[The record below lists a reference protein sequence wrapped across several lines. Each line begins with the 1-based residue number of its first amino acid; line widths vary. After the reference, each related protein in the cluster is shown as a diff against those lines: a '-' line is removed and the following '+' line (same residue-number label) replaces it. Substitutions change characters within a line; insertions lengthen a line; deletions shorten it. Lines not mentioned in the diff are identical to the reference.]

1 MVKDSLNRN
10 IWQDSLVV
18 NGTFIR
24 HSHSPPLVNS
34 FNHMQNRI
42 GALNLAKSE
51 MFHVKKYRPGGH
63 YAPHLDYLV
72 VMPPGED
79 HLGNRIATLMLILKP
94 AELGGG
100 TVFPNAGVHFR
111 PAAGDALLWMN
122 MNPDYSV
129 AQGSFHGACP
139 VLAGTKI
146 GVTMWIRSAGQ
157 ELRMPCPLK
166 QEEHFDTRLFTHF
179 EWRPKTF
186 WAYSD
191 EQKATSPPGP
201 PVYAQLSAGVVRG
214 YVSYAAGRDKPV
226 NVFKG
231 IPFVEPPLKDLRFAK
246 PKRKA
251 AWNGTWDATEYSAA
265 CLSNITLHNWQKW
278 IDEDCLYVNVF
289 AGKRCK
295 KDKLCPVL
303 FYIHG
308 GAFTF
313 DSAVMFNDSQIIRKY
328 ASDDIVYVITAYRL
342 GIFGLLDLGGDEV
355 VPRNLALHD
364 MLSALR
370 WAQEELAAFGGDAKR
385 ITVFGNS
392 AGGTAIEM
400 LNVSPAVPSDL
411 YQQAF
416 VSSGDAF
423 FAENVNA
430 AASRG
435 AMQIVGCILGP
446 GSREHISPNDRRLDC
461 LRRVDA
467 LDLLRAQSELE
478 VGPGITLSGPET
490 DTELLPAS
498 MFSEILPKWKPR
510 NVMFTVM
517 LDEFPNSGQNI
528 TKECAN
534 HMSEFGYTSKAAL
547 AKCVKKYSN
556 RTGRPRLA
564 DYEVCQPLRE
574 RPEIVLS

>member
-1 MVKDSLNRN
+1 MLMFIRTEVLSVSPPIVKYHQLLPQGQVEDFIRETDAVQMAQGTIMVKDSLNRN

-186 WAYSD
+186 WAY
-191 EQKATSPPGP
+191 
-201 PVYAQLSAGVVRG
+201 
-214 YVSYAAGRDKPV
+214 
-226 NVFKG
+226 
-231 IPFVEPPLKDLRFAK
+231 
-246 PKRKA
+246 
-251 AWNGTWDATEYSAA
+251 
-265 CLSNITLHNWQKW
+265 
-278 IDEDCLYVNVF
+278 
-289 AGKRCK
+289 
-295 KDKLCPVL
+295 
-303 FYIHG
+303 
-308 GAFTF
+308 
-313 DSAVMFNDSQIIRKY
+313 
-328 ASDDIVYVITAYRL
+328 
-342 GIFGLLDLGGDEV
+342 
-355 VPRNLALHD
+355 
-364 MLSALR
+364 
-370 WAQEELAAFGGDAKR
+370 
-385 ITVFGNS
+385 
-392 AGGTAIEM
+392 
-400 LNVSPAVPSDL
+400 
-411 YQQAF
+411 
-416 VSSGDAF
+416 
-423 FAENVNA
+423 
-430 AASRG
+430 
-435 AMQIVGCILGP
+435 
-446 GSREHISPNDRRLDC
+446 LDC
-461 LRRVDA
+461 YIRPDRKCA
-467 LDLLRAQSELE
+467 H
-478 VGPGITLSGPET
+478 
-490 DTELLPAS
+490 
-498 MFSEILPKWKPR
+498 PKLKR
-510 NVMFTVM
+510 GRYTV
-517 LDEFPNSGQNI
+517 
-528 TKECAN
+528 
-534 HMSEFGYTSKAAL
+534 
-547 AKCVKKYSN
+547 
-556 RTGRPRLA
+556 
-564 DYEVCQPLRE
+564 
-574 RPEIVLS
+574 